1 MKSIPAGKKIVMVVN
16 VDWFFL
22 SHRLPVALAAK
33 EAGYD
38 VIVAAADTGS
48 SRKITGAGLRFVNLP
63 VLEKNQPFFSELKMI
78 GRLKKL
84 YKELQPDIV
93 HHVTIRPVLYG
104 SIAARLAGVP
114 VLINALSGLGYV
126 YTGNSI
132 KNKALRFVLD
142 RMLRTGLKH
151 KNSALILQNRDDI
164 ELFQK
169 RKIVQPENIELI
181 RGSGVDTDLYKPADA
196 EKKRDTVSVALI
208 GRMLRDK
215 GVIEFIEAA
224 ITLLDR
230 GVNAD
235 FHLYGAPYASNPT
248 SISENEMALLTKRK
262 GIHYHGS
269 VENISDE
276 LNKID
281 IVCLPSYREGL
292 PKSLL
297 EAASAGKPI
306 VATDV
311 PGCRE
316 VIDDGKNGYLVKP
329 QNSDYLAEKMEI
341 LINSPELRKH
351 FGQQGRDK
359 VLSEFSEEIIVAQTL
374 ELYSKL
380 ISSR

>member
-1 MKSIPAGKKIVMVVN
+1 MEKPPGKKLLLVVN

-22 SHRLPVALAAK
+22 SHRLPIAQAAK
-33 EAGYD
+33 EAGFD
-38 VIVAAADTGS
+38 VTIAAADTGLS
-48 SRKITGAGLRFVNLP
+48 YKITDAGLRFVNLP
-63 VLEKNQPFFSELKMI
+63 FLEKKQPFFSELRMI
-78 GRLKKL
+78 GRLKNL
-84 YKELQPDIV
+84 YKNLQPDIV

-126 YTGNSI
+126 YTGNST
-132 KNKALRFVLD
+132 KNKLLRLILHI
-142 RMLRTGLKH
+142 MLRTGLKH

-164 ELFQK
+164 ELF
-169 RKIVQPENIELI
+169 RERNIVQQVQIELI
-181 RGSGVDTDLYKPADA
+181 RGSGVNTDLYKPMVA
-196 EKKRDTVSVALI
+196 EEKRGKAQVALV

-224 ITLLDR
+224 KTLLEK

-248 SISENEMALLTKRK
+248 SISAHEMKTLTEPK
-262 GIHYHGS
+262 GIHYHGA
-269 VENISDE
+269 VENIAEE

-297 EAASAGKPI
+297 EAASAGKPV
-306 VATDV
+306 VATNV

-316 VIDDGKNGYLVKP
+316 IVEVGKNGYLVEP
-329 QNSDYLAEKMEI
+329 RNSDDLAEKLELLI
-341 LINSPELRKH
+341 LNPELHGK
-351 FGQQGRDK
+351 FGQYGRRK
-359 VLSEFSEEIIVAQTL
+359 VLSEFSEEIIVEQTL
-374 ELYSKL
+374 GLYSKL
-380 ISSR
+380 MSEI